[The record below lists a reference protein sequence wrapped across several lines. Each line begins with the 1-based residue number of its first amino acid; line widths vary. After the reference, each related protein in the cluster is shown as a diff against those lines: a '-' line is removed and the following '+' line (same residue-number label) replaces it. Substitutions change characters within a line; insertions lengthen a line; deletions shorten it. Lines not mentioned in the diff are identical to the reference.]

1 MARLAPPS
9 GLLVEIKWALSM
21 AAAFPKSLLA
31 DLSEQQQID
40 VDVQLSKTAADAE
53 RLQLEE
59 AAAPVDHGAGWRAA
73 RSQHVENGGG
83 RSSSRRAAKERPL
96 AERAFRAW
104 SASGICF
111 AVDGRRWIEWTFSRV
126 RTWL

>member
-21 AAAFPKSLLA
+21 AAALPKSLLA
-31 DLSEQQQID
+31 DMSEQQQILA
-40 VDVQLSKTAADAE
+40 VQLSKTAADAE

-73 RSQHVENGGG
+73 RSQHLENGGG

-104 SASGICF
+104 SASGFCF
-111 AVDGRRWIEWTFSRV
+111 AVDGRRWVEWTFSRV
-126 RTWL
+126 RT